1 MNRIMTGILVIF
13 IFLTQAAYSQT
24 YNYPKC
30 ESQADS
36 DIKIVKITLNDYST
50 TIDFQYIRSE
60 AQGIYILLNPPN
72 TEGAYYIK
80 ANGKEYKLTSTS
92 GIGNKN
98 GITPARQNIPVK
110 FSATFEAIPKTTKSF
125 DLIEGGTNGSWHFY
139 GVELESSNNYSS
151 ETKTLKSDGKFRKT
165 DSPISD
171 VLKII
176 PAGKQVKVL
185 SKSGGYYKVNYN
197 GQIGYLNELYFQ
209 SSGITSKPTTTKPYK
224 SSDYKPTNCNEIKD
238 ISKSSKPS
246 FNNMLAGV
254 RYAVIAEKPINNH
267 QGYVYSALIDYLKAM
282 GFENVEYFGEN
293 YETASNTNEEIF
305 VSLSLSYRNGRFQ
318 DIHMAFYNKP
328 LDYAWEFKSSKTYKA
343 GIYSDTKYIFGKALR
358 DMYGYKKPN
367 FNSYNTLKLPK
378 KQTCWTEYKVKQ
390 EYQKNGA
397 DNLEG
402 IYENSSN
409 TEAKYQVALKKIKDI
424 YHLIYLSGANNH
436 KNWSEGEIKATLV
449 PTATPLFF
457 KAKWV
462 MANKSLNDDFYIS
475 FEQGMMNIIGSD
487 KEKSMYIKMY
497 PTSSDNISS
506 ASGNPASG
514 TGFAITSNGL
524 IVTNNHVIDGAKTI
538 KVRGVNGDF
547 NRTYT
552 AKLIITDKNNDL
564 AIIKIDDYSFSSLGK
579 VPYTIKTS
587 SSGVGEDIFVL
598 GYPLRASMG
607 DEVKLTDGIIS
618 SKTGFQGDVTSYQIS
633 APVQP
638 GNSGGPLFD
647 NKGQMIGIIN
657 AKHTGAENASYAVK
671 SSYLTN
677 LIDLLDYPPT
687 LQNVSS
693 VIGKPLTQQV
703 QIIKKFVYIIEV
715 N

>member
-1 MNRIMTGILVIF
+1 APSTYVNGGWVCAGKDFF
-13 IFLTQAAYSQT
+13 IRDNNTKKTYS
-24 YNYPKC
+24 
-30 ESQADS
+30 
-36 DIKIVKITLNDYST
+36 L
-50 TIDFQYIRSE
+50 
-60 AQGIYILLNPPN
+60 
-72 TEGAYYIK
+72 IK
-80 ANGKEYKLTSTS
+80 ANDIPICPKKYNFQYKGQVLEFNLVFKSIPSSTTNIDIIEDESS
-92 GIGNKN
+92 GGFN
-98 GITPARQNIPVK
+98 
-110 FSATFEAIPKTTKSF
+110 
-125 DLIEGGTNGSWHFY
+125 FY

-165 DSPISD
+165 DSPLSD
-171 VLKII
+171 VIKII
-176 PAGKQVKVL
+176 PAGTRVKIISLV
-185 SKSGGYYKVNYN
+185 GGYYKAEHG
-197 GQIGYLNELYFQ
+197 GQIGYLSELYFQ

-224 SSDYKPTNCNEIKD
+224 PSNTKPTNCNEIKV

-246 FNNMLAGV
+246 FSNMLAGV
-254 RYAVIAEKPINNH
+254 KYAVIINQPKINGH
-267 QGYVYSALIDYLKAM
+267 WNAFNALSSYLRGM
-282 GFENVEYFGEN
+282 DFTSVEYLNEN
-293 YETASNTNEEIF
+293 YKQPSNLCEEVWVAIYF
-305 VSLSLSYRNGRFQ
+305 EYKVGV
-318 DIHMAFYNKP
+318 AFYNIRM
-328 LDYAWEFKSSKTYKA
+328 EFTSPCTGYTWDFSTSKRA
-343 GIYSDTKYIFGKALR
+343 NDGVYSDAKYQFGKALR
-358 DMYGYKKPN
+358 DMYGYKKPS
-367 FNSYNTLKLPK
+367 FNSYYTLKLPK
-378 KQTCWTEYKVKQ
+378 KQTCWTENKIRQ
-390 EYQKNGA
+390 EFQKNGA
-397 DNLEG
+397 DKLEG

-409 TEAKYQVALKKIKDI
+409 TQAKYRVALKKIKDT
-424 YHLIYLSGANNH
+424 YHLIYLTGANNH

-449 PTATPLFF
+449 PTATSLFF
-457 KAKWV
+457 NFMWV

-475 FEQGMMNIIGSD
+475 FEQGIMNVIDSD

-506 ASGNPASG
+506 ASNSPSSG

-564 AIIKIDDYSFSSLGK
+564 AIIKIDDYSFSSLGN

-638 GNSGGPLFD
+638 GNSGGPLF
-647 NKGQMIGIIN
+647 NRKGQMIGIIN
-657 AKHTGAENASYAVK
+657 AKHIGAENASYAVK

-677 LIDLLDYPPT
+677 
-687 LQNVSS
+687 
-693 VIGKPLTQQV
+693 
-703 QIIKKFVYIIEV
+703 
-715 N
+715 